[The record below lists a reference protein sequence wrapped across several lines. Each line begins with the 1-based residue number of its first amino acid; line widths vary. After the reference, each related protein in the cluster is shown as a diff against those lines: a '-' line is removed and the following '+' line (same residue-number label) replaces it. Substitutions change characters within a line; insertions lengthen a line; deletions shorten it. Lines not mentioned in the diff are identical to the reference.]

1 VTGQTTMHSRLL
13 GPPLVTML
21 CLGLLLLAET
31 ACAAPE
37 SSPGQEEKP
46 DKAESSEGEGSKTQ
60 GPAPEQGPPEDPGA
74 EPDPIREDEMQP
86 AEGEAETKPVV
97 REPVKPKV
105 GGRDLRAITEDRKA
119 EPWKEGE
126 PVRVVPDLKRTEDE
140 DGTGDEEQQPSER
153 EAEDEPPNQHGPEG

>member
-1 VTGQTTMHSRLL
+1 MRSRLL

-31 ACAAPE
+31 ACAVPE
-37 SSPGQEEKP
+37 SSPRQEEKP
-46 DKAESSEGEGSKTQ
+46 DKAESSEGEESETQ
-60 GPAPEQGPPEDPGA
+60 RPAPEQGPPEGPGA
-74 EPDPIREDEMQP
+74 EPEDEMQP
-86 AEGEAETKPVV
+86 AEGEAETGPVV

-126 PVRVVPDLKRTEDE
+126 PVRVVPDLKLTEDE
-140 DGTGDEEQQPSER
+140 DGTGDEEEQPSER
-153 EAEDEPPNQHGPEG
+153 EDEDEPPKRHGPEG